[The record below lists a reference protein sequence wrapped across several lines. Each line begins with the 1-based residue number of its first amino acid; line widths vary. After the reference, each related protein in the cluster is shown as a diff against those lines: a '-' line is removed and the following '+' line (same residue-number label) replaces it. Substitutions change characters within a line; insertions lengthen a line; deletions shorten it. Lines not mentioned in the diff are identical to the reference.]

1 MENQIDNILVFATNI
16 KTENDKQKII
26 EILDANSEIN
36 QWTIDQED
44 IDCVLRIVSDTLSEE
59 QIIELLNDQNFKCSI
74 LE

>member
-26 EILDANSEIN
+26 EILDANSEIH